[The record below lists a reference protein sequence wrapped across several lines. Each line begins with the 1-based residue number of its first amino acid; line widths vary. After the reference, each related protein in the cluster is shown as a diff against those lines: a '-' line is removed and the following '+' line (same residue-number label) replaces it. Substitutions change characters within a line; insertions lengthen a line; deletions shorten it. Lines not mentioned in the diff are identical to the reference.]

1 MQGIKRRSEIPC
13 FPRLREHLRQSR
25 PIVVQL
31 FPFRT
36 TSEAGK
42 DGSGSQEGFLSPLR
56 SPLTTALV
64 QGGTRVLILQRP
76 YQAPSQGA
84 CGHLVAAFRSALSLC
99 TGGWTHAG
107 NIKSRR
113 CSQRWRTSNVSLQR
127 EAPGD
132 GRRTPASHQA
142 VKYGWL
148 IFGTHGEQRNSHGHV
163 N

>member
-31 FPFRT
+31 FLFRT

-42 DGSGSQEGFLSPLR
+42 DG

-84 CGHLVAAFRSALSLC
+84 CGHLVAVFRSALSLC

-142 VKYGWL
+142 VRYGWL
-148 IFGTHGEQRNSHGHV
+148 IFGRHGEQKNSHGHV